1 MSYTCIVNFVD
12 LASIKGYVLL
22 GCIRFFVPLPDHYD
36 RLDRWTFFSNRS
48 NVERVGPR
56 ILSLES
62 VDYLGT
68 SEHLSGRE
76 KKEES

>member
-1 MSYTCIVNFVD
+1 MSYTCIVDFVD

-48 NVERVGPR
+48 NVELFWNGSV
-56 ILSLES
+56 LEF
-62 VDYLGT
+62 YRLKALIT
-68 SEHLSGRE
+68 LEQANT
-76 KKEES
+76 